1 MRKSKTNNMKR
12 IVTIII
18 CGLSF
23 GATVQ
28 LETAE
33 IVARSIYYEN
43 SELHDGVKFY
53 VSEIEIFR
61 KPYVILS
68 FHLIHPGKVS
78 RQVVPFHVPA
88 LLSRQQEHML
98 HLTLPRQRFTYP

>member
-12 IVTIII
+12 IVIII
-18 CGLSF
+18 FCGITF

-43 SELHDGVKFY
+43 SELHDGVSFY
-53 VSEIEIFR
+53 VSEIETI
-61 KPYVILS
+61 KEGDLDLIYI
-68 FHLIHPGKVS
+68 FHLNP
-78 RQVVPFHVPA
+78 
-88 LLSRQQEHML
+88 E
-98 HLTLPRQRFTYP
+98 

>member
-18 CGLSF
+18 FGFSF

-33 IVARSIYYEN
+33 KVARSIYYEN
-43 SELHDGVKFY
+43 SELHDGGNYY
-53 VSEIEIFR
+53 VSEIETIKEGDMDLIYIF
-61 KPYVILS
+61 
-68 FHLIHPGKVS
+68 H
-78 RQVVPFHVPA
+78 
-88 LLSRQQEHML
+88 
-98 HLTLPRQRFTYP
+98 